1 MQNREQAMSKAK
13 TMTATRRR
21 FLAGAAAAGLA
32 GFPAIGRAQAPSLK
46 IGMLLPRSGF
56 FAQAGQGCH
65 RGSQIAATVLGDF
78 GYRFELVNVDIESS
92 VDVARTQA
100 ERLINDGANVLI
112 GAFDSAATLAIAQVT
127 EQRGVP
133 FVVNIAAAPQV
144 TEQGYRFIFRNFPR
158 SIDLITNGL
167 ALIKTLLTAT
177 NAHPARAVFI
187 HANDTFG
194 QANRQA
200 MDRLFPAASMP
211 FELVENIAYDPRA
224 QDLASEVARI
234 RAARAEL
241 VLVTTRAGD
250 AIKMVRE
257 MVRQRFDPM
266 GIVSPGSPGM
276 YDQEFYDSLGRF
288 SEYAISN
295 VPWYNPR
302 SRLGPAFERAFRA
315 AFPADK
321 FEFHA
326 FNAGFTLEAIMVAA
340 DAFKRAGSTQP
351 QALATALR
359 ATDIAEHLMIGGPIR
374 FDDKGQNNNVGSAAI
389 QNRNL
394 LPAVVLPADA
404 ATMPPVFPVPGW
416 QQRG

>member
-1 MQNREQAMSKAK
+1 MSKAK
-13 TMTATRRR
+13 VATTRRR
-21 FLAGAAAAGLA
+21 FLAGAAAGVA
-32 GFPAIGRAQAPSLK
+32 GFPAIVRAQAQSLK
-46 IGMLLPRSGF
+46 IGVLLPRSGF

-65 RGSQIAATVLGDF
+65 RGAQIAPAVLNEM
-78 GYRFELVNVDIESS
+78 GYRFELVNVDFESS
-92 VDVARTQA
+92 VDVARTQT
-100 ERLINDGANVLI
+100 ERLINDGANVII

-127 EQRGVP
+127 EQRGIP

-167 ALIKTLLTAT
+167 ALIKTLLTTT
-177 NAHPARAVFI
+177 NARPERAVFL

-194 QANRQA
+194 QANRGA
-200 MDRLFPAASMP
+200 MDRLFPATQMP
-211 FELVENIAYDPRA
+211 FQLVESIAYDPRA

-257 MVRQRFDPM
+257 MVRQRYEPM

-276 YDQEFYDSLGRF
+276 YDQEFYESLGRF
-288 SEYAISN
+288 SDYAISN

-302 SRLGPAFERAFRA
+302 ARMAPAFERAFRA
-315 AFPADK
+315 QFPSDK
-321 FEFHA
+321 FEYHA

-340 DAFKRAGSTQP
+340 DAFKRANSAQP
-351 QALATALR
+351 QALAEALR
-359 ATDIAEHLMIGGPIR
+359 ATNIAEHLMIGGPIK
-374 FDDKGQNNNVGSAAI
+374 FDEKGQNTAVGSAAI
-389 QNRNL
+389 QNRNQS
-394 LPAVVLPADA
+394 PVVVLPADA
-404 ATMPPVFPVPGW
+404 ATQAPVFPVPGW
-416 QQRG
+416 QQRS